1 MSGRQTPRIHQTGIS
16 ANNEAMMAAFY
27 LNGSKDK
34 ASPLTTVKRGAL
46 L

>member
-16 ANNEAMMAAFY
+16 ANIEAMMAAFY

-34 ASPLTTVKRGAL
+34 ASPPITVKRGTL

>member
-16 ANNEAMMAAFY
+16 ANIEAMMAAFY
-27 LNGSKDK
+27 SNGSKDK
-34 ASPLTTVKRGAL
+34 ASPPITVKRDTL